1 MKQRTRIMQAIV
13 AGTAAIVSLTACGGQ
28 PLAINQAAPQ
38 PTPLGLATAT
48 PGTPGLFESPPPQ
61 PGGQTPGVELASPA
75 AVPSPPVGMEPGAS
89 PAAPAPVAEPTP
101 EPTLNPAFGNVA
113 LPSVEERWR
122 YVQVDRQ
129 PFGQIQT
136 WTTPSRQILW
146 WYDPVHGRAVK
157 LGEIQGD
164 FPVQATFRF
173 RGQEVEALEV
183 PYQVNQSFGITVPP
197 AVLEQIRNAGYG
209 EWIEAFVYRTE
220 DIRPK

>member
-1 MKQRTRIMQAIV
+1 MKRRTRIPAVILV
-13 AGTAAIVSLTACGGQ
+13 GAAAVVGLTACGGQ
-28 PLAINQAAPQ
+28 PLPINQQAP
-38 PTPLGLATAT
+38 GIATAT
-48 PGTPGLFESPPPQ
+48 PGAPLGAAPGLFESPAAQAGGQPAEGAASPEAPPVEQ
-61 PGGQTPGVELASPA
+61 PGAPAVE
-75 AVPSPPVGMEPGAS
+75 SPPPM
-89 PAAPAPVAEPTP
+89 AEPTP
-101 EPTLNPAFGNVA
+101 EPTVNPQFSSVT

-129 PFGQIQT
+129 PFEQIQT

-197 AVLEQIRNAGYG
+197 ALLEQIRNAGYG